1 MIDLTAVR
9 TDAAPAPVAGAPYS
23 QAIVAGDLVFAS
35 GQVPIDPGT
44 GALVDG
50 DVTAQTERIFANL
63 AAVLEAAGS
72 GLDRLI
78 KTTVFLVDLA
88 DFGEMNEA
96 YRSAVGDP
104 PPARSTVE
112 VAALPAGARIEIDC
126 VAAR

>member
-9 TDAAPAPVAGAPYS
+9 TDAAPATGAGAPYS
-23 QAIVAGDLVFAS
+23 QAIVAGDLVFVS

-72 GLDRLI
+72 GLDRMI

-88 DFGEMNEA
+88 EFGEMNEA
-96 YRSAVGDP
+96 YRAAVSDP